1 MESGILGANGF
12 LILGLDTTRDVDH
25 ELKTGSMVAEKSSD
39 QFISLIVMSH

>member
-25 ELKTGSMVAEKSSD
+25 ELKTGSMVAEKSSG
-39 QFISLIVMSH
+39 QYLGLVVMSN